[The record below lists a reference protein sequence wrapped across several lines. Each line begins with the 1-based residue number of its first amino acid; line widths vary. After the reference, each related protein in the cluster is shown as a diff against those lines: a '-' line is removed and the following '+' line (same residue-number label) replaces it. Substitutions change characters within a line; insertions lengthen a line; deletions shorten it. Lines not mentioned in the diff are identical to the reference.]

1 MTRFPKTNTV
11 REGAKRHF
19 PSMER
24 SYHQL
29 TQQGTNRPK
38 CTFYLHTLTRTPPT
52 PHTEA
57 HAHAH
62 THPWRP
68 NCFSH
73 LRNSMDSKTMDMCS
87 GIWANSEELD
97 RKNRGL
103 RDKPTWA
110 WDSSAAD
117 PHPSGS
123 VHDWNWALGRNRV
136 NQTGSPSS
144 PAPQQCLDCVF

>member
-38 CTFYLHTLTRTPPT
+38 CTFYLHTPPR
-52 PHTEA
+52 PHIHTEA
-57 HAHAH
+57 HAAC
-62 THPWRP
+62 TYPP
-68 NCFSH
+68 LKVCFSY
-73 LRNSMDSKTMDMCS
+73 LRNSMDSKTIDMCS

-103 RDKPTWA
+103 GDKKPTWA